1 MKTIFVL
8 LVICALCVAFW
19 CFFVLDNDKNGNL
32 PEGYPREDFSGD
44 KAYRVQKV
52 VDGDTIRIDYN
63 GRSERVRLIGVD
75 TPEMNDPKK
84 DVRASAK
91 RANAFTKKLL
101 RKKTVYLRFDEDRRD
116 RYNRL
121 LAYVYRAPDGLFVN
135 LELVRLGYGYA
146 LVKYPF
152 KHKDLFQHYE
162 AQARQARRG
171 LWR

>member
-101 RKKTVYLRFDEDRRD
+101 RKKTVYLRFDR
-116 RYNRL
+116 
-121 LAYVYRAPDGLFVN
+121 
-135 LELVRLGYGYA
+135 
-146 LVKYPF
+146 
-152 KHKDLFQHYE
+152 
-162 AQARQARRG
+162 RQARPIQPIVGVCIPRPGWTLRKSRAGSSG
-171 LWR
+171 LWVCSRQIPVQA